1 MNQISL
7 TQSVVAEIQTIKAK
21 IYIYIFQSIT
31 PPNHSLSI
39 NIPKKK
45 TVQFTKKTDKIKE
58 LS

>member
-21 IYIYIFQSIT
+21 KKNIFQSIT
-31 PPNHSLSI
+31 PPNHSSSI

-45 TVQFTKKTDKIKE
+45 KQFNSLRKQIK
-58 LS
+58 SKN

>member
-21 IYIYIFQSIT
+21 YIYIFQSIT
-31 PPNHSLSI
+31 PPNHSSSI
-39 NIPKKK
+39 NIPKKKK

>member
-21 IYIYIFQSIT
+21 YIYIFQSIT
-31 PPNHSLSI
+31 PPNHSSSI